1 MPGSTQKCP
10 TQTQHA
16 SVDFAIIKHPA
27 PSLLKSFSNFIQ
39 AFFFFKEPIHSY
51 NKITTVKT
59 VQQQTLVA
67 KPGFHNALSKIF
79 VIRVNNH

>member
-1 MPGSTQKCP
+1 MHGSTQKTWFDKKMPGSIQKCP

-39 AFFFFKEPIHSY
+39 AFFF
-51 NKITTVKT
+51 
-59 VQQQTLVA
+59 
-67 KPGFHNALSKIF
+67 
-79 VIRVNNH
+79 